1 MADINPAYPVREL
14 TQAQYNAL
22 TEKDSGTLYCIADTP
37 KYQASGDRFLETQL
51 MTIEAYEAL
60 PVYEDDVLYCI
71 TVPIPTD
78 GLTDYFDCRI
88 GLSLSSWKNQ
98 AGGNDIVFFGDPEIM
113 EDGSLGLRDSA
124 KDYGSL
130 LSPYTENRTF
140 YCIFKTEEFQA
151 INNNVYILGASYA
164 DASSPTEGM
173 WMTLCSNGY
182 PQSSVMGISIDRFYV
197 VYRSMILSD
206 IYHIA
211 AVRISRQNGGYK
223 MALFIDGQ
231 YSGETISGLPYSDLI
246 GIGTILY
253 HDGSIGANK
262 NVLKQIRALAVYSAA
277 HSDAQIMEYSREIA
291 KGHPLPVPD
300 LFLLEIM
307 GIRGSG
313 GYMQFSEFSLYD
325 ANRQKIQISEWN
337 CSCSNAYANPA
348 ESADNLIDGNP
359 DTKMCV
365 IYSGGVCTVRMYLVL
380 PDGVKPAFY
389 SITTGNDSPER
400 DPVSWNLYYRTG
412 SSELAL
418 VDSQTN
424 ANIPEERKTVSEL
437 FPIDTGRSE

>member
-1 MADINPAYPVREL
+1 MKLNDAKNILIGNKQV
-14 TQAQYNAL
+14 
-22 TEKDSGTLYCIADTP
+22 EK
-37 KYQASGDRFLETQL
+37 
-51 MTIEAYEAL
+51 
-60 PVYEDDVLYCI
+60 VYLGNHLI
-71 TVPIPTD
+71 WPQTAPIPTD

-113 EDGSLGLRDSA
+113 ADGSLGLRDSA

-140 YCIFKTEEFQA
+140 YCIFKTEVFPA
-151 INNNVYILGASYA
+151 INDNVYILGASDA
-164 DASSPTEGM
+164 DAASPVQGM
-173 WMTLCSNGY
+173 WMTLCSNGH
-182 PQSSVMGISIDRFYV
+182 PDSRNMGISIDRFYV
-197 VYRSMILSD
+197 VHRGTIQSD
-206 IYHIA
+206 AYHIA
-211 AVRISRQNGGYK
+211 AVRISQMNGGYK

-262 NVLKQIRALAVYSAA
+262 NVLKQIRALAIYSAA
-277 HSDAQIMEYSREIA
+277 HSDEEILEHS
-291 KGHPLPVPD
+291 KEISEGHLLHD
-300 LFLLEIM
+300 QFCLEIS

-313 GYMQFSEFSLYD
+313 SYMQFSEFSLYD
-325 ANRQKIQISEWN
+325 ANRQKIQISEGN

-348 ESADNLIDGNP
+348 ESADNLIDNDP

-365 IYSGGVCTVRMYLVL
+365 KYSWGVCTVQMYLVL

-400 DPVSWNLYYRTG
+400 DPVSWTLYHRAG
-412 SSELAL
+412 FSELAL

-424 ANIPEERKTVSEL
+424 AGIPEERKTESEL
-437 FPIDTGRSE
+437 FPINTGGSE